1 MGLICSGELIK
12 NLTMAERQDQDGRN
26 LRGGSNAAAAVI
38 AFYRK
43 DQKKFHERSTNRR
56 SREEGASISRVT
68 AE

>member
-1 MGLICSGELIK
+1 
-12 NLTMAERQDQDGRN
+12 MAERQDQDGRN